1 MLENFT
7 EDYQIK
13 EFAIMAPFLT
23 GFSDLPIEKINM
35 GAEDWFP
42 ARGYTVIKPYQK
54 GDITAAE
61 RHKVVEFFNEDETFA
76 MKTKDLLDTLI
87 IYKEDTVMGAG
98 LSFAATL
105 AVFEVCDVFFVMVT
119 TIKVMKER
127 RKKGLGTAFFRDI
140 AEYLAKTTDGTAY
153 KAAYM
158 VVQ

>member
-1 MLENFT
+1 MLEDFT

-13 EFAIMAPFLT
+13 EFEIMAPFLT
-23 GFSDLPIEKINM
+23 GVRDLPIEKIKM
-35 GAEDWFP
+35 GAEEWFP
-42 ARGYTVIKPYQK
+42 ARGYTVIKPYQR
-54 GDITAAE
+54 GNDVDAD

-76 MKTKDLLDTLI
+76 LRTKDLLDTFI
-87 IYKEDTVMGAG
+87 VYKDETVMGAG

-119 TIKVMKER
+119 TLKVRKER
-127 RKKGLGTAFFRDI
+127 RRTGLGTAFFGDI
-140 AEYLAKTTDGTAY
+140 TEYITKTIDGTAY